1 LLGCKKALAIYADL
15 RHNEHIDKQ
24 TQRGHKMNTQ
34 ILESA
39 TQMAV
44 MDLNGKPANQIIAY
58 MKTEQFKQQ
67 VSVYAEMLKALHKE
81 FKN

>member
-1 LLGCKKALAIYADL
+1 
-15 RHNEHIDKQ
+15 
-24 TQRGHKMNTQ
+24 MNAQ

-44 MDLNGKPANQIIAY
+44 MDLNGKPANQIVAY
-58 MKTEQFKQQ
+58 MQTEQFKQQ
-67 VSVYAEMLKALHKE
+67 VSAYAEMLNALREE